1 MANYTVYFRSN
12 YFAVKDVAQFQS
24 FCDEFQ
30 LELITKRDA
39 SEPLYGFLNQGN
51 EGGLPTARYD
61 EVTQDWEDADLLRTL
76 ATHLVE
82 DYVAIVME
90 VGFEKMR
97 YLVGEAHAVNAKG
110 EIINVELD
118 EIYGRAASLGRKGT
132 SCAE

>member
-1 MANYTVYFRSN
+1 MANYTAYFRSN
-12 YFAVKDVAQFQS
+12 YFAVKDVAQFQQ

-30 LELITKRDA
+30 LEMITKTTDD
-39 SEPLYGFLNQGN
+39 ETLYGFLDQSN
-51 EGGLPTARYD
+51 EGGIPTTRYH
-61 EVTQDWEDADLLRTL
+61 EATQDWEEADLLSML
-76 ATHLVE
+76 ATHLVD

-110 EIINVELD
+110 EIISVELD
-118 EIYGRAASLGRKGT
+118 EIYERSASLGRKGT

>member
-1 MANYTVYFRSN
+1 MANYTAYFRSN
-12 YFAVKDVAQFQS
+12 YFAVKDVAQFRQ

-30 LELITKRDA
+30 LEMITQTDA
-39 SEPLYGFLNQGN
+39 DQTLYGILDQGN
-51 EGGLPTARYD
+51 ESGIPTSCYHEA
-61 EVTQDWEDADLLRTL
+61 TQDWEDTDFLSAL

-110 EIINVELD
+110 EIISVELD
-118 EIYGRAASLGRKGT
+118 EIYERSASLGRKRT